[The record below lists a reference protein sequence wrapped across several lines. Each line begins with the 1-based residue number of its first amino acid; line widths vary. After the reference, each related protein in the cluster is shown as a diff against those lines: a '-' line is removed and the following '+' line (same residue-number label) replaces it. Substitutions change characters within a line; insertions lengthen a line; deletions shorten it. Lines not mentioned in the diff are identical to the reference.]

1 MFLLLLLLST
11 IKIHITRTLKYFK
24 FKLYPITLKAV
35 FRECREFVLKNV
47 IDLTF
52 KYPQRL
58 CVPYIAWYTVPKC
71 GAVIARAFSV
81 IISAR

>member
-35 FRECREFVLKNV
+35 FRECRALDLKNV
-47 IDLTF
+47 IDLAF
-52 KYPQRL
+52 KYPRDSMFLISHGRL
-58 CVPYIAWYTVPKC
+58 FHNVAPL
-71 GAVIARAFSV
+71 
-81 IISAR
+81 